1 MTTGDLVVVIAQY
14 RGGAV
19 TFTVSGTGGQTW
31 TVLTPVVTTN
41 QCASLIWCRYN
52 GTWSADPTFRTAVGT
67 NPLTCIMHVFRP
79 SVTTKLWTVD
89 VAQSEVD
96 FAAAA
101 TITITGQTPNV
112 ADTVSF
118 AGWMTAD
125 DNTWGTLSGTNWAV
139 SGTAQYRNTS
149 GSDQSSSYAH
159 IIQYTAA
166 ATGNVSK
173 TQLTL
178 GNDEGT
184 SVIITFKEYDAPA
197 AGPGWGGLSQVSE
210 TGWCLDDL
218 FRRHQVG

>member
-79 SVTTKLWTVD
+79 SVTTKLWVVD
-89 VAQSEVD
+89 VAQLELD
-96 FAAAA
+96 FVAAA
-101 TITITGQTPNV
+101 TITMTRQTPNV
-112 ADTVSF
+112 SDTVSF

-149 GSDQSSSYAH
+149 GSIIHVLCAHHSVRLLRRAMSARPSSPSGMMPERALSSRSRN
-159 IIQYTAA
+159 TML
-166 ATGNVSK
+166 S
-173 TQLTL
+173 
-178 GNDEGT
+178 
-184 SVIITFKEYDAPA
+184 A
-197 AGPGWGGLSQVSE
+197 AGPGWGGLLSSKRNRLVR
-210 TGWCLDDL
+210 G
-218 FRRHQVG
+218 